1 MKLFLLA
8 LLGLASAFGFAPG
21 AMPMQLQQ
29 RQACATQ
36 GPQMKALNKPARLA
50 EVRRKYNKNHKS
62 EMRTYIKKARRPLLQ
77 LSQPPTPRPPRIAGR
92 GPFCGRGAVISRAP
106 LPQPLY
112 RCYRAT
118 PQLMVACEAG
128 EYVTASPLLNKVQ
141 SCIDKNVK
149 RRLMHKNT
157 AARKKSQLTFKV
169 KALEPAGG
177 APPAKA
183 PEPVAA

>member
-1 MKLFLLA
+1 MGDSNMKLFLLV

-62 EMRTYIKKARRPLLQ
+62 EMRTYIKK
-77 LSQPPTPRPPRIAGR
+77 
-92 GPFCGRGAVISRAP
+92 
-106 LPQPLY
+106 
-112 RCYRAT
+112 
-118 PQLMVACEAG
+118 LMVACEAG
-128 EYVTASPLLNKVQ
+128 EYPTASPLLNKVQ

-149 RRLMHKNT
+149 RGLMHKNT
-157 AARKKSQLTFKV
+157 AARKKSQFTFKV

-183 PEPVAA
+183 PEPV